1 MKKFFILFILVF
13 SIIISGCSGLSLLSE
28 TEDDREETEETEK
41 TEETEETEETEATE
55 LTEVTET
62 QKETKPQQT
71 TESSAEIPSVPTTSD
86 LLIVEAL
93 YEDSYTDPDDGV
105 VVFEGF
111 VQSIAVELP
120 DHEEVAS
127 RMNEVLYLVR
137 DESIASVGVTR
148 EDAISMYD
156 EFGSDGM
163 VGPNVWETTVAPAI
177 ISDRI
182 VCFYV
187 GHYMYYG
194 GAHGGYYSEVYTF
207 DIQTGEL
214 LSLESICEDKDA
226 FEAFIFEQIIAQ
238 IEAVP
243 EEESMYFPEYSTS
256 VEEAFSR
263 ATWEFFELEG
273 VMTFYVTYQQY
284 DLAAY
289 AAGMPG
295 FAIPLSDCVPYFNAY
310 GQSLV
315 EDIV

>member
-1 MKKFFILFILVF
+1 MKKLAMLLVLIF
-13 SIIISGCSGLSLLSE
+13 SMVVSGCSGFSLLSE
-28 TEDDREETEETEK
+28 TEDDREDETEVSETF
-41 TEETEETEETEATE
+41 A
-55 LTEVTET
+55 
-62 QKETKPQQT
+62 PT
-71 TESSAEIPSVPTTSD
+71 TFISPTTLVAPTTSETTLETTEAPPTLPSTGD
-86 LLIVEAL
+86 LVILEEL
-93 YEDSYTDPDDGV
+93 FEDSYTDPDDGV

-111 VQSIAVELP
+111 VQSVSVELP
-120 DHEEVAS
+120 GHEELAAL
-127 RMNEVLYLVR
+127 MNEVLNLVR

-156 EFGSDGM
+156 EYGSEGM
-163 VGPNVWETTVAPAI
+163 VGPNVWETTVVPAI
-177 ISDRI
+177 ISDRL

-207 DIQTGEL
+207 DIQTGDVL
-214 LSLESICEDKDA
+214 TLDSICEDKDA
-226 FEAFIFEQIIAQ
+226 FETFIFEQIIAQ

-243 EEESMYFPEYSTS
+243 EGESMYFPEYSTS

-295 FAIPLSDCVPYFNAY
+295 FGIPLSDCVPYFNAY

>member
-28 TEDDREETEETEK
+28 TEDDREETEK

-71 TESSAEIPSVPTTSD
+71 TESAAEIPSVPTTSD

-105 VVFEGF
+105 VIFEGF
-111 VQSIAVELP
+111 VQSITVELP
-120 DHEEVAS
+120 GYEEVVS
-127 RMNEVLYLVR
+127 RMNEVLDLLR

-156 EFGSDGM
+156 EFGSEGM
-163 VGPNVWETTVAPAI
+163 VGPNVWETTIAPAI

-194 GAHGGYYSEVYTF
+194 GAHGGYYAETYTF
-207 DIQTGEL
+207 DVQTGEV
-214 LSLESICEDKDA
+214 LSLEAICEDKDG
-226 FEAFIFEQIIAQ
+226 FEAFIFEQIISQ

-243 EEESMYFPEYSTS
+243 EEESMYFPEYETS
-256 VEEAFSR
+256 VGEAFSR
-263 ATWEFFELEG
+263 AIWEFAEIEG
-273 VMTFYVTYQQY
+273 EMTFYVTYQQY
-284 DLAAY
+284 DLAPY

-295 FAIPLSDCVPYFNAY
+295 FAIPLSDCVTYFNTY